1 MEQPAP
7 RIINAPV
14 KKRREVERTARGGDE
29 V

>member
-1 MEQPAP
+1 MVHPAP

-14 KKRREVERTARGGDE
+14 KKRMEVLKTGRGGAE

>member
-1 MEQPAP
+1 MVQPAP

-14 KKRREVERTARGGDE
+14 KKRREVVRTGRGAEE